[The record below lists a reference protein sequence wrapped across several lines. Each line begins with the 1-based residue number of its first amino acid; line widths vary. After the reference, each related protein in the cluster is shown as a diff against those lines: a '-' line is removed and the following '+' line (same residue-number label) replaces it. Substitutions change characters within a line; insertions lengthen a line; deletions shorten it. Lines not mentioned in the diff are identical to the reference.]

1 MAGVQQEVSLTAI
14 REIRKNLRSA
24 KGIAMCSLFFVF
36 GAVPSVLQVLFSK
49 ATASAGLDNAP
60 EQMLHEARVKAYT
73 TIYDS
78 ADIGNYLAKCPDTL
92 YVFLLEI
99 AFLCLPVLV
108 LLVGFDQIA
117 GEIQH
122 RSIRYVVGRSRRT
135 SFVVG
140 KTLGLWAV
148 VSAVMLLL
156 HLTVWIVM
164 LIRGTAP
171 AGDVFSW
178 GLRIWAFGVAYSAAW
193 AGYTT
198 LVSSLFRTPIVAM
211 FVGAGVGSFLF
222 VTYLVL
228 RAIGERTEAFTWIFP
243 NKYVWLMVSPDP
255 SKALGGMALC
265 IAWGALC
272 VLASTAVVRRRD
284 I

>member
-1 MAGVQQEVSLTAI
+1 MAAVQQEVTLTAL

-49 ATASAGLDNAP
+49 ATASVGLDGAP
-60 EQMLHEARVKAYT
+60 EQALHEVRVKTYT
-73 TIYDS
+73 SMYDS

-135 SFVVG
+135 SFVIG

-148 VSAVMLLL
+148 VATVMLLL
-156 HLTVWIVM
+156 HVTVWVVM
-164 LIRGTAP
+164 LVRGTAP
-171 AGDVFSW
+171 AADILSW
-178 GLRIWAFGVAYSAAW
+178 GFRIWIFGVAYSAAW

-211 FVGAGVGSFLF
+211 FVGAGIGSFLV
-222 VTYLVL
+222 VTYLIL
-228 RAIGERTEAFTWIFP
+228 RAIGETTEVATWLFP

-255 SKALGGMALC
+255 SRALGGMALC

-272 VLASTAVVRRRD
+272 VLASTAIVRRRD